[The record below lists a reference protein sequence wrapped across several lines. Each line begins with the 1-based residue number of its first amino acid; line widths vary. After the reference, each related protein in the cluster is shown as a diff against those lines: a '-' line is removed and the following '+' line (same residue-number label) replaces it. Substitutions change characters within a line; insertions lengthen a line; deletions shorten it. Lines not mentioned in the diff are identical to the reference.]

1 MAAIIDL
8 TDEDDVMHVDGKQTT
23 EDTVTSSIAS
33 NSSEHNI
40 EKAVPAGDDASH
52 KDRVELMKETAIG

>member
-1 MAAIIDL
+1 MVANINL
-8 TDEDDVMHVDGKQTT
+8 TDEDDVMHMDGKQTT

-33 NSSEHNI
+33 NSSEHNN